1 MTSRAL
7 FGSYAEHHG
16 AFSVNSAGLAMGA
29 LLSGSHLLWAL
40 FVASGLAQP
49 VMDFVF
55 WLHFI
60 RSSWQIE
67 SFDLA
72 RAVGLIVSTS
82 AIGYVVGAVFALGW
96 NRFQRS

>member
-1 MTSRAL
+1 MTNRAL
-7 FGSYAEHHG
+7 FGSTAEHEG
-16 AFSVNSAGLAMGA
+16 AISVNSAGLAIGS
-29 LLSGSHLLWAL
+29 LLGGVHLLWAL

-49 VMDFVF
+49 IMDFVF

-60 RSSWQIE
+60 RSGWQIE

-72 RAVGLIVSTS
+72 RAAGLIVMTS
-82 AIGYVVGAVFALGW
+82 AIGYATGAIFALFW

>member
-1 MTSRAL
+1 MTNRAL
-7 FGSYAEHHG
+7 FGSYAEHQG
-16 AFSVNSAGLAMGA
+16 AIGANSTGLAMGA
-29 LLSGSHLLWAL
+29 LLGGVHLLWAL

-60 RSSWQIE
+60 RSGWQIE
-67 SFDLA
+67 GFDLT
-72 RAVGLIVSTS
+72 RAAGLVVLTS
-82 AIGYVVGAVFALGW
+82 AIGYALGAVFALIW